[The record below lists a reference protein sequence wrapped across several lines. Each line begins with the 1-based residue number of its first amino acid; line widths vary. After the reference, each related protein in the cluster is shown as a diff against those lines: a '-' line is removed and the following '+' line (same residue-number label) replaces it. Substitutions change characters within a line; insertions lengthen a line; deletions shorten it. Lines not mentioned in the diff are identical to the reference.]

1 MGSPMFIL
9 SAFQHTA
16 RLSTALQI
24 LIFLPL
30 TLATLST
37 PAFLSLSVLLTLH
50 SLVHSTMSILFPAL
64 QPSLP
69 FLQVPLHPLF
79 LLFIFNLFSRPS
91 YGLLTASSI
100 WGSIL
105 RYGGPVFVGL
115 EGLASLIVVQNL
127 GRRAKQIVDDY
138 DGEGLEFGMLIGAA
152 AAYVGSAWW
161 IIVTYPSA
169 ATSPLSST
177 LLGASITALIFLTL
191 IGFALR
197 RTNVIESSGMALYLA
212 YNVWLCSIDMIL
224 ISLTKRVPLAP
235 LLSNLLPHLQ
245 SLLNF
250 ITHTIPK
257 PLLVALLYRLTILHF
272 ASRVLP
278 SIGAD
283 SWEDEDGVDGTS
295 EGRTRDSR
303 LTAVLLAYR
312 QTLLIAVY
320 SHLLLLDHSSQ
331 VWWRWSNVL
340 FTLSVWAIEI
350 VLAGKDGELVDKWK
364 ME

>member
-1 MGSPMFIL
+1 MFIL

-138 DGEGLEFGMLIGAA
+138 EGEGLEFGMLIGAA

-212 YNVWLCSIDMIL
+212 YNVWLCSDRHESDKHWL
-224 ISLTKRVPLAP
+224 KFSAAYAP

-283 SWEDEDGVDGTS
+283 SWENEDGVDGTS
-295 EGRTRDSR
+295 EGRPSSR
-303 LTAVLLAYR
+303 VTAVLLAYR

-331 VWWRWSNVL
+331 VWWRWSNVM

-350 VLAGKDGELVDKWK
+350 ILADKDGELVDKWK